1 MKLAI
6 KSSLRIVFILLLTPF
21 SMEGQEI
28 DTKIETLI
36 SNEILEKNQVT
47 EFKKLLEKYQEA
59 SSEISLH
66 TQILIGLYHL
76 EYMKLTGREP
86 IFSDVYIQYD
96 DDINDSER
104 DIINQQLISYT
115 NKLQASGLLSDKLT
129 KQLHK
134 EIKKNRYVHL
144 LQLKEN
150 AVNKAAYADWLAT
163 DKLDRYAQQLRDANI
178 ISEEAH
184 TELQKDIESGDIQ
197 STIQL
202 LGFFKRGAIIKA
214 PQTDETVLTYL
225 KRIHEDISKIL
236 PELAFTKFQCHIEK
250 DKENSF
256 DDYTSYRAMVSFIV
270 NGTTY
275 RHASWVSDENIK
287 NTSHFDAP
295 EFYKIFNKVLVD
307 KKSPL
312 RLHRITGNTDNGLDP
327 MGGVGIAAL
336 ESHQTEMFRYLGSYL
351 QVSYEPFDHPLTTSE
366 IENAIASYKEL
377 GLFDHLQNDQI
388 EKGISEV
395 QLKEIRTTNDIIT
408 SFKDVTYS
416 FDYELINLEDPYA
429 EIIREYA
436 KISQGNF
443 NTTEIQDDF
452 SLASETAHLQFK
464 IQGKNY
470 KIPLRVKR
478 DWIDS
483 DFFEKIDFVTKEAKI
498 PGKFY
503 GLQSDEVTTIF
514 LTPEQ
519 YQFLKEQ
526 QLLLF
531 SNS

>member
-1 MKLAI
+1 MKSAI
-6 KSSLRIVFILLLTPF
+6 KSSLRIVFILVLTSF

-28 DTKIETLI
+28 DAKIETLI
-36 SNEILEKNQVT
+36 SNEILEEDQVT

-66 TQILIGLYHL
+66 TQILMGLYHL
-76 EYMKLTGREP
+76 EYMKLTGRGPE
-86 IFSDVYIQYD
+86 ISDVYIRFD
-96 DDINDSER
+96 DDINDLER
-104 DIINQQLISYT
+104 DIIHQEFISYT
-115 NKLQASGLLSDKLT
+115 NKLQTSGLLSDQLT
-129 KQLHK
+129 KQLRE

-150 AVNKAAYADWLAT
+150 AAKKAAYADWLAT

-178 ISEEAH
+178 ISGEAH

-202 LGFFKRGAIIKA
+202 LDFFKRGTILKA
-214 PQTDETVLTYL
+214 PQSDETVGTYL
-225 KRIHEDISKIL
+225 RRIHEDISKTL
-236 PELAFTKFQCHIEK
+236 PELAFTKFQCQIEK
-250 DKENSF
+250 DEQNSF
-256 DDYTSYRAMVSFIV
+256 DEYTSYRAVVSIVV

-275 RHASWVSDENIK
+275 KHASWVSDENLE

-295 EFYKIFNKVLVD
+295 EIYKIFNKVLVD
-307 KKSPL
+307 KNSPL
-312 RLHRITGNTDNGLDP
+312 RLHYVIGNTDNGSDV
-327 MGGVGIAAL
+327 MESIGIAAL
-336 ESHQTEMFRYLGSYL
+336 ENNQTEIFRNLESYL
-351 QVSYEPFDHPLTTSE
+351 KVSYEPFDHPLTTSE

-377 GLFDHLQNDQI
+377 GLFDHLQNNQI

-395 QLKEIRTTNDIIT
+395 HLKEIRTINDIIT
-408 SFKDVTYS
+408 SFQDVTYS
-416 FDYELINLEDPYA
+416 FDYELTNLEDPYA

-436 KISQGNF
+436 NISKGNF
-443 NTTEIQDDF
+443 NPTPIQDDF

-464 IQGKNY
+464 IQDKNY
-470 KIPLRVKR
+470 QIPLKVES

-483 DFFEKIDFVTKEAKI
+483 DFFEKINLVMKEANI
-498 PGKFY
+498 SGAFY
-503 GLQSDEVTTIF
+503 SLQSDEATMIF

-531 SNS
+531 SNP